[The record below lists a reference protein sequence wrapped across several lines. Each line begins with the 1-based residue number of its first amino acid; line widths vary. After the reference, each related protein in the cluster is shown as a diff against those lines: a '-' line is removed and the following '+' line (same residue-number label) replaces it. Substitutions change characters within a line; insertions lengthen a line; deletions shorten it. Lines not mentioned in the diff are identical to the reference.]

1 MRSSKAA
8 VDLLVLFEVS
18 SKAAYEKLY
27 SAPTWPGGS
36 SGVTIGIGYD
46 CGYATHAAIE
56 SDWGPYLPTGMIT
69 ALQRTTGLTGEKG
82 HSATLQIK
90 HTVDV
95 PWDAAMAVFMQR
107 DMPKWENSISRS
119 LANTEHLSGDSFGAL
134 VSLAYNRGTSFN
146 TSGDRYREM
155 RNIKNLMISQ
165 MFNDIPAQIR
175 SMRRLWPTVRGL
187 RIRRDK
193 EANLFQNGLT
203 NRS

>member
-8 VDLLVLFEVS
+8 LDLIVDCEVS
-18 SKAAYEKLY
+18 SQKAYEALY
-27 SAPTWPGGS
+27 SHPTWPGGG
-36 SGVTIGIGYD
+36 SGVTVAIGYD
-46 CGYATHAAIE
+46 LGFSTHNAVEA
-56 SDWGPYLPTGMIT
+56 DWGPHLPVGMIT
-69 ALQRTTGLTGEKG
+69 AMQRVVGLTGERAER
-82 HSATLQIK
+82 ATLQIK

-175 SMRRLWPTVRGL
+175 SMKRLWPTVRGL